1 MSQGASAD
9 SETTERGIK
18 VLFIELAPGITRLN
32 TMVFFYAAFAT
43 IGLLT
48 FVSTGTALV
57 LNANFGMPVGEQGTV
72 SGNLVIITEVVQLVI
87 FGVVGVIADRIG
99 RRELAAIG
107 MVLMGAGYLLYPF
120 AETVTEL
127 FFYRALYAAGL
138 GAATG
143 MLQTLIAD
151 YPADTSRGKLVAVA
165 GVFNGL
171 GVLLVTVLFARSVP
185 PMLVEAGY
193 DAITASRITH
203 AIVGSVCILSAF
215 VYWFGL
221 KKGVP
226 AKKEEQLSVKQLVA
240 GGLEEARNPRIAL
253 SYACAFVA
261 RSDLVVLGTFT
272 VLWGTVA
279 GVQQGMDPAV
289 AAGRGAGL
297 FGIASAASLL
307 WLAVLGSVMD
317 RFNRV
322 SGIVFCMAF
331 AAIGYCSMAFVG
343 NPLDPASIP
352 LFILLGVG
360 QISAFFGATT
370 LISQEAPRL
379 KRGTVMGMFNMSGAV
394 GIFFAGFFGG
404 RLFDSVGPHG
414 PFVMIGVL
422 NGLLV
427 LFALLVRIKSPG
439 FIPRPGQ
446 MTPTSR

>member
-1 MSQGASAD
+1 M
-9 SETTERGIK
+9 
-18 VLFIELAPGITRLN
+18 LFIELAPGITRLN
-32 TMVFFYAAFAT
+32 TLVFFYASFAT

-72 SGNLVIITEVVQLVI
+72 SGDLVIITEVVQLVI

-99 RRELAAIG
+99 RRELAALGIA
-107 MVLMGAGYLLYPF
+107 LMGIGYLLYPY
-120 AETVTEL
+120 AESVTQL
-127 FFYRALYAAGL
+127 FVYRAIYAAGL

-151 YPADTSRGKLVAVA
+151 YPADTSRGRLVAVA
-165 GVFNGL
+165 GIFNGL
-171 GVLLVTVLFARSVP
+171 GVLIVTVLFGRSVP
-185 PMLVEAGY
+185 PLLVEAGF
-193 DAITASRITH
+193 DPVAASRITH
-203 AIVGSVCILSAF
+203 GIVGGVCILSG
-215 VYWFGL
+215 VIYWLGL
-221 KKGVP
+221 KKGTP
-226 AKKEEQLSVKQLVA
+226 ASIAERLPVKQLIVS
-240 GGLEEARNPRIAL
+240 GLTEARNPRIAL

-272 VLWGTVA
+272 VLWGAVA
-279 GVQQGMDPAV
+279 GVQQGLDPAV

-297 FGIASAASLL
+297 FGIAAGASLL
-307 WLAVLGSVMD
+307 WLVLLAGVMD

-322 SGIVFCMAF
+322 SGVMFCMTL
-331 AAIGYCSMAFVG
+331 AAIGYCSMLFVD
-343 NPLDPASIP
+343 NPLDTAAIP
-352 LFILLGVG
+352 LFVLLGVG

-404 RLFDSVGPHG
+404 RLFDSVGPYA
-414 PFVMIGVL
+414 PFVLIGIL

-427 LFALLVRIKSPG
+427 LLALIVRIKSPG
-439 FIPRPGQ
+439 FMPTRGD
-446 MTPTSR
+446 MTPASN